1 MVSVFVGCSSAHL
14 TGGVTEKTSV
24 RLASYKM
31 ESTENRDRLN
41 SQNTAL
47 NKWLRFLIIVIL
59 VMGIFFRF
67 ANLEKKVYWIDE
79 AYTSLRISG
88 YTESEFIEQVADGQI
103 REIQYLQKYQRINS
117 EKTVYDT
124 VKGLALEEPQ
134 LAPLYFIATRFWVQL
149 FGDSIAVT
157 RSISAVFSLLALPC
171 MYWLCLELFDSSLAA
186 WLGVSLLAVSP
197 FQIVY
202 AQEARPY
209 SLFVLV
215 ILLSGAALLQAMR
228 LKTNSSWAIYAA
240 TVALGFY
247 SHLLFALV
255 ALGHGIYVA
264 ISEKLRF
271 KNTIIGYLLAS
282 ITGIIAFFP
291 WILVFIINYQN
302 VNQKIAWQSLKIP
315 LPDLA
320 VNWVYNIAKQFF
332 DLGID
337 SNVPRLYSRLILLL
351 ILIIVAY
358 SFYLLLKYTEQRVW
372 LFVMTLTCVIVVI
385 FLPAD
390 IIFGGIRSLNTR
402 YMIPCYLG
410 IQIAVA
416 YLFAS
421 KITSPQV
428 TVQLQKLWRLGF
440 AAVLSVGII
449 SCCIYLPADTWWNKD
464 RSYINIPI
472 ARTINSASRPL
483 VITDM
488 WVYSVD
494 KIGNLL
500 GMSSLI
506 NSPAKFLVLPPKI
519 IDIPDNFNEIFL
531 YDISPTIKSEIE
543 KNNRY
548 IIQNIY
554 PQTNQSMIFGKLVK
568 K

>member
-1 MVSVFVGCSSAHL
+1 
-14 TGGVTEKTSV
+14 
-24 RLASYKM
+24 M

-271 KNTIIGYLLAS
+271 KKNIIGYLLAS
-282 ITGIIAFFP
+282 ITGIIALFP
-291 WILVFIINYQN
+291 WILVFIINYQS

-410 IQIAVA
+410 MQMAVA

-519 IDIPDNFNEIFL
+519 IEIPDNFNEIFL

-548 IIQNIY
+548 TIQNIY

>member
-1 MVSVFVGCSSAHL
+1 
-14 TGGVTEKTSV
+14 
-24 RLASYKM
+24 M
-31 ESTENRDRLN
+31 ELPKNSDRAQP
-41 SQNTAL
+41 SPAIPPQ
-47 NKWLRFLIIVIL
+47 WLRYLIIIL
-59 VMGIFFRF
+59 LIIGIFFRF
-67 ANLEKKVYWIDE
+67 GNLGAKVYWIDE

-88 YTESEFIEQVADGQI
+88 YTESEFIEQVVDGKI
-103 REIQYLQKYQRINS
+103 REIKYLQKYQRINS
-117 EKTVYDT
+117 DKTVYDT

-157 RSISAVFSLLALPC
+157 RSMSAVFSLLALPC
-171 MYWLCLELFDSSLAA
+171 MYWLCLELFESSLTA

-215 ILLSGAALLQAMR
+215 ILLSGAALLRAMR
-228 LKTNSSWAIYAA
+228 LKTNSSWAIYAV

-271 KNTIIGYLLAS
+271 NKTLIGYLLAS

-291 WILVFIINYQN
+291 WILIFIINSQN
-302 VNQKIAWQSLKIP
+302 VSQKTSWQSLKIP

-358 SFYLLLKYTEQRVW
+358 SFYLLLKYTEQRIW
-372 LFVMTLTCVIVVI
+372 LFVMTLTCVIVVT

-390 IIFGGIRSLNTR
+390 IILGGIRSLNTR

-410 IQIAVA
+410 MQIAVA

-428 TVQLQKLWRLGF
+428 TVQLQKLWRLAF

-472 ARTINSASRPL
+472 ARTINSASQPL
-483 VITDM
+483 LVADL

-494 KIGNLL
+494 KIANLL
-500 GMSSLI
+500 SL
-506 NSPAKFLVLPPKI
+506 SYLLVPQTKFIVFPPQTLE
-519 IDIPDNFNEIFL
+519 IPPNFKEIFL
-531 YDISPTIKSEIE
+531 YGFSAQVKAEIE
-543 KNNRY
+543 KKTPY
-548 IIQNIY
+548 KIEKIY
-554 PQTNQSMIFGKLVK
+554 SLKDGDTILSKLRTK
-568 K
+568 